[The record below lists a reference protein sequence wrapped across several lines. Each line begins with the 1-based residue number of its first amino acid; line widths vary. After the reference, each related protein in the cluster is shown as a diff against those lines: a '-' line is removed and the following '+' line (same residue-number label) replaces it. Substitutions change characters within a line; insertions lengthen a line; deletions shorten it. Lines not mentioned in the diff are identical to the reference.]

1 MAESSGMRNLVHF
14 ASSASFSVSRLPVE
28 ARASFEGSVFAFYF
42 YYPRYFAGVAALHGG
57 RYR

>member
-1 MAESSGMRNLVHF
+1 MADLLRMHNAITLRGD
-14 ASSASFSVSRLPVE
+14 ASFSALRLPAA